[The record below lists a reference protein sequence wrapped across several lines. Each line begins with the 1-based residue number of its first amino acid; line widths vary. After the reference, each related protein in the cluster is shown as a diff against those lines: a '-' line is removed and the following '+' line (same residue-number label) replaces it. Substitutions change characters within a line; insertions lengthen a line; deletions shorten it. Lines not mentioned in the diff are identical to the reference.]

1 MIKDKIYKHLLYF
14 LSSIMLFLHLF
25 FILVF
30 LVGVVPFIENIYDSM
45 GRENLPLYTKYF
57 VDLSNIVSDN
67 IFLTFL
73 FCLVLFISITIINYF
88 IIQYDKISLNVYI
101 KSSIIIAVISI
112 LTLPF
117 TIVILLVI
125 TYLPIFNMGEQL
137 LN

>member
-1 MIKDKIYKHLLYF
+1 
-14 LSSIMLFLHLF
+14 MLFLHLF